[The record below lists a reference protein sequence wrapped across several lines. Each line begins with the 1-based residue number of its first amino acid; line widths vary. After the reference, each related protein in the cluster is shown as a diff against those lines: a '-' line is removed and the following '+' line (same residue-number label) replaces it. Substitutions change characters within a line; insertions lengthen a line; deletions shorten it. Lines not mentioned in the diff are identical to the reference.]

1 MIAEKTLKYIE
12 TIKILDAKYKTREIV
27 EDDKMEELIASIR
40 KKGIIEPLIITPEKD
55 GLHHIIAGH
64 RRFYAGKRVGLVRM
78 PCIIDTNNDRE
89 INEIR
94 FHENAYRTD
103 PKATD
108 EGWMF
113 LRMKDDE
120 KMSIAEIA
128 EVAGKTPSYV
138 SQRLSLMNADPEI
151 FKAVAEGR
159 ICFAVS
165 RELQQIVDD
174 RKRKYYTH
182 YAMNDG
188 ASVRTV
194 QRWRMEANIES
205 EAEDSLLGLTAEE
218 KEAMGAPQI
227 FPEIRDDEAF
237 ILTGIRN
244 ANGYFRCVCGLIC
257 HATNATATPDGY
269 RCRLCMMDRR
279 KKNES
284 ANMGSNCPACGRE
297 FSKYGCIPIHL
308 CMECE
313 GEVRKAWSQPAT
325 SAEQPES

>member
-1 MIAEKTLKYIE
+1 MNPEKRLSYIATS
-12 TIKILDAKYKTREIV
+12 KILDVKYKSREIV
-27 EDDKMEELIASIR
+27 EDDEMEELIASIR
-40 KKGIIEPLIITPEKD
+40 KKGIIEPLIVTPEKD

-64 RRFYAGKRVGLVRM
+64 RRFYAGKRVGIVRM
-78 PCIIDTNNDRE
+78 PCIIGTDSDKE

-94 FHENAYRTD
+94 FHENAYRTN

-194 QRWRMEANIES
+194 QRWRMEANMES
-205 EAEDSLLGLTAEE
+205 EAEDSVFGLTAKE
-218 KEAMGAPQI
+218 KEEIGAHPTV
-227 FPEIRDDEAF
+227 PEIQDDEAF
-237 ILTGIRN
+237 ILTGIPN

-257 HATNATATPDGY
+257 HASNATATPDGY

-279 KKNES
+279 KKDLS
-284 ANMGSNCPACGRE
+284 ANIGSNCPACGRE
-297 FSKYGCIPIHL
+297 FSKHGCIPIHL

-313 GEVRKAWSQPAT
+313 EEARKIWSQPA
-325 SAEQPES
+325 SLAE